1 MSARDEAIAPA
12 TAATLAVGGLVSL
25 AVAMGIGRFAF
36 TPILPMMLRD
46 GTVDI
51 ASASWLA
58 SANYI
63 GYLIGA
69 VLCTLQPWLAARI
82 SWLPAAFDAPRAVR
96 AGLAA
101 TALLTLGMA
110 LPWSAAWPALRFAA
124 GVASAVT
131 LIHTTGWCFA
141 QLAARGRSAI
151 GGLVFAGPGAGI
163 VVSGAVAG
171 ALVGAHRSAAVG
183 WSVFAVLAAIAT
195 AAVWRVFDHRND
207 VVPAAGIGA
216 ANAGDAEAHAAT
228 RAEVAMLALGY
239 GLAGFGY
246 IVTATFLPVIA
257 RAALPGST
265 WIAWFWPIF
274 GIGSIAGA
282 VLATRI
288 GDDTD
293 RRLLLAAA
301 HAIQAAGVTL
311 GLLWPTVPGFV
322 AGSLLVGLPFTTIT
336 YFALQEVRRLRPQQA
351 ASAIGLLT
359 ALYGAGQIAG
369 PPMVSALVA
378 SSAEAAF
385 AFGRVAPRR
394 SDRAARRDRAL
405 SLAVAPVADAGA
417 PIGRASLAG
426 GLPAERA
433 VFALREIECRLTALE
448 HLRAQALR
456 RAVAAGVA
464 AAEKHAGLPAAVAP
478 RLGDRGGAVLAVGA
492 AFVTH
497 GSRSPTTPT
506 GIRTK
511 RSRTPP
517 AASLR

>member
-1 MSARDEAIAPA
+1 LSARDGVIEPA
-12 TAATLAVGGLVSL
+12 TAATLAIGGLVSL

-46 GTVDI
+46 GAVDI

-63 GYLIGA
+63 GYLLGA

-82 SWLPAAFDAPRAVR
+82 PSLPAAFDAPRTVR

-110 LPWSAAWPALRFAA
+110 LPLPATWPALRFAA

-171 ALVGAHRSAAVG
+171 GLVGAHRSAAVG
-183 WSVFAVLAAIAT
+183 WAVFAVLAVIAT

-207 VVPAAGIGA
+207 LAPAATAGA
-216 ANAGDAEAHAAT
+216 AAGDAGALAAP

-265 WIAWFWPIF
+265 WIVWFWPLF
-274 GIGSIAGA
+274 GIGTIAGA
-282 VLATRI
+282 ILATLI
-288 GDDTD
+288 SDDTD

-301 HAIQAAGVTL
+301 HAMQAAGVTL
-311 GLLWPTVPGFV
+311 GLLWPTVAGFV
-322 AGSLLVGLPFTTIT
+322 AGSFLVGLPFTTIT
-336 YFALQEVRRLRPQQA
+336 YFALQEARRLRPKQV

-359 ALYGAGQIAG
+359 ALYGVGQIAG

-378 SSAEAAF
+378 TSADAAF
-385 AFGRVAPRR
+385 AFDESLLIAATALLVGTALYLALWRLWPTP
-394 SDRAARRDRAL
+394 ARR
-405 SLAVAPVADAGA
+405 
-417 PIGRASLAG
+417 
-426 GLPAERA
+426 
-433 VFALREIECRLTALE
+433 
-448 HLRAQALR
+448 
-456 RAVAAGVA
+456 
-464 AAEKHAGLPAAVAP
+464 
-478 RLGDRGGAVLAVGA
+478 
-492 AFVTH
+492 
-497 GSRSPTTPT
+497 
-506 GIRTK
+506 
-511 RSRTPP
+511 
-517 AASLR
+517 